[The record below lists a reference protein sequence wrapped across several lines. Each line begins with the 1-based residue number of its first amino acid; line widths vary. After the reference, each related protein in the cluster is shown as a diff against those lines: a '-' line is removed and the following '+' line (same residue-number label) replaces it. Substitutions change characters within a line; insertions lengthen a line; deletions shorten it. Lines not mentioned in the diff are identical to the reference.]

1 MHFGLPKSIK
11 RITNP
16 VVGRIPIRIVSGVNR
31 GLRWSLAAAGS
42 GYGSGKRESRQMQVI
57 WNLLHHDDRVWD
69 IGAHYGF
76 MTMAAA
82 RRAPAGHVHAFEPGR
97 SNHWFL
103 SQHIAWNRLPNVTVH
118 NCAVGN
124 MNGTTSFGGG
134 TTSKQHRLGGG
145 DEVVHVRT
153 IQSLIAS
160 GEAHAPTFIK
170 MDVEGAEADILDDG
184 LKDIGSSTRLL
195 IAVHSQVV
203 YERCIETLR
212 AAGYAF
218 IESERMRR
226 YLSSGWHG
234 DADLFAHGPA
244 YRDAQTDRLML
255 EQIGF

>member
-1 MHFGLPKSIK
+1 MHIGLPKSIK

-16 VVGRIPIRIVSGVNR
+16 VVGRIPIRIASGVNR

-57 WNLLHHDDRVWD
+57 WNLLRDDDTVWD

-76 MTMAAA
+76 ITMAAA
-82 RRAPAGHVHAFEPGR
+82 RRVHAGHVHAFEPGR

-103 SQHIAWNRLPNVTVH
+103 AQHVRWNHLPNVTVH

-145 DEVVHVRT
+145 DELVHVRT
-153 IQSLIAS
+153 VESLVSS
-160 GEAHAPTFIK
+160 GEAHPPSFIK
-170 MDVEGAEADILDDG
+170 MDVEGAEADILEHG
-184 LKDIGSSTRLL
+184 LKDFGTSTRLL
-195 IAVHSQVV
+195 IAVHSQLV
-203 YERCIETLR
+203 YERCVESLR

-218 IESERMRR
+218 IESERLRR
-226 YLSSGWHG
+226 YRSAGWNG
-234 DADLFAHGPA
+234 DADLFAYGPEFS
-244 YRDAQTDRLML
+244 DNQTDRAML